1 MYSRGGFANVTV
13 MCMQSFGVRN
23 NSSSSMDRRPVNQ
36 NAGGGAQGL
45 PLILATI
52 MAIGALMCACSRAQS
67 SGQSKPEVPAQS
79 VRRTVTVKFDYDFS
93 RFPACSAKITQKCVQ
108 QFNVYEVSAQP
119 PIFLFSIPVP
129 PNARKKMTGITGS
142 APQKQSFFTGPH
154 RFGVTAKGPGVN
166 YESNPYLAM
175 TFAEVLPD
183 SAATPTQSNTSP
195 KK

>member
-1 MYSRGGFANVTV
+1 MW
-13 MCMQSFGVRN
+13 MQSFGARN
-23 NSSSSMDRRPVNQ
+23 NSSALMDTRPVNQ
-36 NAGGGAQGL
+36 NAGARAQGL

-52 MAIGALMCACSRAQS
+52 MAIAALTTGCSRAQS
-67 SGQSKPEVPAQS
+67 SVESKPRALAQAT
-79 VRRTVTVKFDYDFS
+79 VMRTVNVKFDYDFS

-108 QFNVYEVSAQP
+108 QFNVYEVSAK

-129 PNARKKMTGITGS
+129 PNAKKKMTGITGS

-154 RFGVTAKGPGVN
+154 RFGVTAKGPGLN

-183 SAATPTQSNTSP
+183 SAATPAPSNSSP

>member
-1 MYSRGGFANVTV
+1 MW
-13 MCMQSFGVRN
+13 MQSFRARN
-23 NSSSSMDRRPVNQ
+23 NSSPLMDTWPVNQ

-52 MAIGALMCACSRAQS
+52 MAVAALMSACSRAQS
-67 SGQSKPEVPAQS
+67 SVESKPHALAQAT
-79 VRRTVTVKFDYDFS
+79 VMRTVKVKFDYDFS

-108 QFNVYEVSAQP
+108 QFNVYEVSAKP

-129 PNARKKMTGITGS
+129 PNAKKKMTGITGS

-154 RFGVTAKGPGVN
+154 RFGVTAKGPGLN
-166 YESNPYLAM
+166 YESDPYLAM

-183 SAATPTQSNTSP
+183 STAAPAPSNTSP